1 MSDFLL
7 TFDLAPYHRL
17 DRLALLA
24 CQDYNL
30 GNVTDWFG
38 SFRGGL
44 AGLESRTYGVQ
55 THFRLVHAWLPT
67 RRSPLETE
75 YHIASIF
82 FNMDSAIE
90 CLAFALNALGFAV
103 APKCFRDVTDERQLT
118 KIAPWDVSGRPTGVP
133 PRQPLDGYKLVFPA
147 LQAHWQANRG
157 LLDTIVEQHDVSKHR
172 EHIFEGGMARLD
184 PPVGFYE
191 ALGIADDK
199 AKQHEYWPMAEII
212 LREAPKRARGSR
224 TPQSAGESVV
234 LLETVSKDF
243 CDFINQSGW
252 KALEDAVSNIHLPYT
267 DFLDAKTKPTGERQA
282 D

>member
-7 TFDLAPYHRL
+7 PFDLAPYDRL

-44 AGLESRTYGVQ
+44 AGVNSRTYGVE
-55 THFRLVHAWLPT
+55 THFRLVHAWLPK
-67 RRSPLETE
+67 RRGPLETE

-103 APKCFRDVTDERQLT
+103 APKCFREVRDEGQL
-118 KIAPWDVSGRPTGVP
+118 KQIAPSDVLGQPTWNP
-133 PRQPLDGYKLVFPA
+133 PRDPLDGYTSIFPT
-147 LQAHWQANRG
+147 LQAHWQANRN
-157 LLDTIVEQHDVSKHR
+157 LLETIVEQHDVSKHR
-172 EHIFEGGMARLD
+172 EHIYVGGMARLD
-184 PPVGFYE
+184 APVGFYE

-212 LREAPKRARGSR
+212 LGEAPKRPRGSR
-224 TPQSAGESVV
+224 KPQVAGESV
-234 LLETVSKDF
+234 LLETVATDF
-243 CDFINQSGW
+243 CDFINQSGR

-267 DFLDAKTKPTGERQA
+267 DFLDGKTKPTGEGQA